1 MKHVIIY
8 FAIISVFIS
17 CGFNEEKITQ
27 AEFARLFSHDSIYS
41 IRVNGNKQEVEI
53 KTKPFHESGKI
64 YILPI
69 ESTKSFETSFNQ
81 LRSTLDAQNIHSGYS
96 ITVTSGS
103 DLPLYFPLISFAIVL
118 CMLILFLFTVI
129 DILKNRFESATD
141 KLIWVIVVAL
151 IPLIGPILYLFIGR
165 KQKLVI

>member
-1 MKHVIIY
+1 MKHLIIY
-8 FAIISVFIS
+8 FTIILGFIS

-41 IRVNGNKQEVEI
+41 IQVNENKQEVEI

-69 ESTKSFETSFNQ
+69 ESTKSFETSFSK
-81 LRSTLDAQNIHSGYS
+81 LRNTLDAQNIHIGYS
-96 ITVTSGS
+96 MAVTSGS
-103 DLPLYFPLISFAIVL
+103 DFPFYFPLISIVILL
-118 CMLILFLFTVI
+118 CMLILFLFTII
-129 DILKNRFESATD
+129 DILKSRFEPATD
-141 KLIWVIVVAL
+141 KLIWVIAVVF